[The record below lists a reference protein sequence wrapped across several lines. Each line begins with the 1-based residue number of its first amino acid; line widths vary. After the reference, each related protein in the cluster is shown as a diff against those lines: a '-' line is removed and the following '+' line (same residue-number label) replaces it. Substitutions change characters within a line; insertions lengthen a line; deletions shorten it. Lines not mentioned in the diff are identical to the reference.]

1 MSSGLRDLKVWQEA
15 VALAGDVTRAVHAC
29 SRRETRQLTDRLL
42 HVALDVAARI
52 AEGYERSAQPERM
65 QLYRQARAAL
75 AVLDTLLA
83 VARHAGLLPA
93 SALAPLSSRAAVV
106 GRLLASYLTLAE
118 RTEPA

>member
-52 AEGYERSAQPERM
+52 AEGYERPAQPERM

-93 SALAPLSSRAAVV
+93 PALAPLSSRAAVV

-118 RTEPA
+118 RTDPA

>member
-52 AEGYERSAQPERM
+52 AEGYERPAQPERM

-93 SALAPLSSRAAVV
+93 PALVPLSSRAAVV

-118 RTEPA
+118 RTDPA

>member
-118 RTEPA
+118 RTEPV

>member
-1 MSSGLRDLKVWQEA
+1 MIASLRDLKVWQEA

-52 AEGYERSAQPERM
+52 AEGYARPAQPERM

-93 SALAPLSSRAAVV
+93 PALAPLSSRAAVV

-118 RTEPA
+118 RTDPA

>member
-93 SALAPLSSRAAVV
+93 PALAPLSSRAAVV